1 MLSHRAGKGGVLRIP
16 LTYRMMTII
25 LLLSLVPVAAV
36 SLISLNDM
44 HEMKNDMRILYDENL
59 VVVSE
64 IAEAEASLLTADVS
78 YRQYVLE
85 FEIPYEGPY
94 YNEMI
99 TNQMKFSQFLSDFR
113 TKYTFDVMENMADII
128 ESQDRAD
135 LIDSQD
141 AYLESLEVSWEL
153 YKNSTQETHEY
164 LYDENVNASISAR
177 KNATTHLYDMMDDL
191 DDLISVTTDAAA
203 LMEEA
208 AENTIREGITY
219 LIASG
224 SAVASLVAF
233 ISFYVSTRITAPIVQ
248 VSKRARIIA
257 DGNFTTKL
265 DIASPDDE
273 VGDLVD
279 SMNMLI
285 ENTSEPLQRLTK
297 SAESIARGDLTVDI
311 DVEAKGDLATL
322 VESFALMRD
331 HLAKITYEIKRAS
344 GTLREASTLLAE
356 TTRHMTEGTQQVSN
370 SMGQTSKGA
379 ETQATRVEEM
389 VRMLGEQ
396 TKAIYDVV
404 QSSQNAARASSDA
417 SDVAQKGSR
426 AIHESLERMDSL
438 LRSVQETSLS
448 MQNLSKKSHEIAQ
461 IVMIITNIA
470 QQTNLLSLN
479 AAIEAARAGEHGRGF
494 AVVADE
500 VRKLAE
506 GSRRAANQIQDLL
519 HSIESDITETSEKM
533 GTTSDDVTESAR
545 TISDSLRSLEDI
557 AATVEET
564 AAMVQEI
571 SASTEQQKALTES
584 LAKNLDEVA
593 SIANETSASAEEVS
607 ASSEELAAGMEE
619 LSASAQDIANLSVKL
634 NELTQKM
641 DAEDSDDGAEAEGDE
656 EEIEEDRGDET

>member
-1 MLSHRAGKGGVLRIP
+1 MRIS
-16 LTYRMMTII
+16 LTKRLMTII
-25 LLLSLVPVAAV
+25 LVLSLVPIAAV
-36 SLISLNDM
+36 SLISLDDM
-44 HEMKNDMRILYDENL
+44 HEMKNDMRVLYDENL

-64 IAEAEASLLTADVS
+64 IAEAEAALLSADVS
-78 YRQYVLE
+78 FRQFALE
-85 FEIPYEGPY
+85 YETDTVTAY
-94 YNEMI
+94 SFYNEMVDYQI
-99 TNQMKFSQFLSDFR
+99 EFSQFLRDFN
-113 TKYTFDVMENMADII
+113 TKYTFEVMLNMADVI
-128 ESQDRAD
+128 ENQGRSD
-135 LIDSQD
+135 LISLQDSNVD
-141 AYLESLEVSWEL
+141 SLETSWAEYRFWTNETKDYLE
-153 YKNSTQETHEY
+153 
-164 LYDENVNASISAR
+164 ENPPDLNASIDAR
-177 KNATTHLYDMMDDL
+177 KNATTRLNDMMDDL
-191 DDLISVTTDAAA
+191 GDLIDVTIEAAA
-203 LMEEA
+203 LMEQV

-224 SAVASLVAF
+224 SAVAGVVVA
-233 ISFYVSTRITAPIVQ
+233 ITFYVSARITSPIVE
-248 VSKRARIIA
+248 VSKRARVIA
-257 DGNFTTKL
+257 DGNFTTRL
-265 DIASPDDE
+265 DITAPDDE
-273 VGDLVD
+273 VGDLVE

-285 ENTSEPLQRLTK
+285 ENTSEPLEELTE
-297 SAESIARGDLTVDI
+297 SAEAIARGNLTVAI

-322 VESFALMRD
+322 VHSFTFMRD
-331 HLAKITYEIKRAS
+331 RLAQITLEIKRAS
-344 GTLREASTLLAE
+344 DTLKDASRLLAE

-404 QSSQNAARASSDA
+404 QSAQNAARASSDA

-426 AIHESLERMDSL
+426 AIHESLDRMDSL
-438 LRSVQETSLS
+438 QRSVQETSQS

-506 GSRRAANQIQDLL
+506 GSRRAADQIQDLL
-519 HSIESDITETSEKM
+519 HSVESDIGETSEKM
-533 GTTSDDVTESAR
+533 GLTSDDVTQSAR

-619 LSASAQDIANLSVKL
+619 LSASAQDIANLSSKL
-634 NELTQKM
+634 SELTSQMETENAK
-641 DAEDSDDGAEAEGDE
+641 EEPEGEEPEEGEGA
-656 EEIEEDRGDET
+656 DRGEES